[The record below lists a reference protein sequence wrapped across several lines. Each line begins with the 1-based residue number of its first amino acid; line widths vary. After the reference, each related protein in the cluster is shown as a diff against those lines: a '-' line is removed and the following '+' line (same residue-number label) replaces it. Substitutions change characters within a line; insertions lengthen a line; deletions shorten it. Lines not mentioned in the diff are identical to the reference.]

1 MARKRRGVAGVL
13 SPRRTARGPG
23 GRPRRRAAMALSK
36 LDGDAQAII
45 FVQLCNVLD
54 PGVAVA
60 LSSVSN
66 ELRTATKGLLPQL
79 RADHEDAAAL
89 GRKAGMRSCKEM
101 REAKEIKWSG
111 KALSAADLETLGT
124 LGSVLPALERLEV
137 LESPTHALR
146 THFGMP
152 VGLGADALH
161 SVVYFACNFVFV
173 GNAGA
178 SALAAALDRG
188 ALPQLKELYLGNAV
202 IGDPGLVAL
211 APVLRRRPAL
221 ERLILW
227 RNRFG
232 DKGIA
237 ALVAPPP
244 PLPEVAPSPPTRGLA
259 KLKELDLEDT
269 YVTDAGCAVLA
280 AALDSGALPD
290 LRCLELGNIPAS
302 AAAKAAVYE
311 ARGNLAHNESGSG
324 SDSDSY

>member
-1 MARKRRGVAGVL
+1 MCYHPAASRRWLAAL
-13 SPRRTARGPG
+13 
-23 GRPRRRAAMALSK
+23 AMALAALS
-36 LDGDAQAII
+36 GDEQGIVL
-45 FVQLCNVLD
+45 VQLCNVLD
-54 PGVAVA
+54 PGVAVDF
-60 LSSVSN
+60 SSVSH
-66 ELRTATKGLLPQL
+66 EVREPTQALLLRL
-79 RADHEDAAAL
+79 RADHEAAAAL

-146 THFGMP
+146 THFGMLRLT

-161 SVVYFACNFVFV
+161 SVTYFACNFVFV

-188 ALPQLKELYLGNAV
+188 ALPQLKELYLGNAA

-244 PLPEVAPSPPTRGLA
+244 PLPEVAPSPPTRVLA

-269 YVTDAGCAVLA
+269 HVTDAGCAVLA